1 MHEKMSFPEI
11 SVIIPTYNVALT
23 LRKCLLSIY
32 RQDYPEDKLEV
43 LVIDDASTD
52 STVKIAR
59 ELGAKVLFNG
69 KHNIE
74 IGKSIGLQ
82 NAKNDFVLFI
92 DGDNALP
99 GRNWLKR
106 IVKPLLDNGEIAAS
120 EAIWFKYHR
129 DDPIANRYCS
139 LFGINDP
146 VAFYLHRRD
155 RFMQIEQEW
164 HLVGKAVDQGDY
176 FLVSFS
182 LKELPTLGSQG
193 FLARKKLLMETDWKP
208 FFFHMDSNYEL
219 VSRGH
224 NKYAM
229 VKEEIEHFHAD
240 SIGVFIKKCKRNI
253 DLFLLY
259 EKRRKYKWQTSLA
272 KLVLTVLLMVTLIRP
287 TYDALRGFFKIPDI
301 AWFLHPL
308 FSFLIPIIYAWA
320 IIKWRIRRVF
330 A

>member
-1 MHEKMSFPEI
+1 MNLPEV
-11 SVIIPTYNVALT
+11 SVIIPTYNVAPT
-23 LRKCLLSIY
+23 LRKCLLSI
-32 RQDYPEDKLEV
+32 RKQDYPKDKIEV

-52 STVKIAR
+52 NTVKIAR

-69 KHNIE
+69 QRNTE

-82 NAKNDFVLFI
+82 NAKNDFILFM

-99 GRNWLKR
+99 TKDWLKR
-106 IVKPLLDNGEIAAS
+106 IVTPLLENEEVVAS

-129 DDPIANRYCS
+129 EDPLANRYCA

-155 RFMQIEQEW
+155 RFMQTEQKW
-164 HLVGKAVDQGDY
+164 HLVGRAIDRGDY
-176 FLVSFS
+176 FLASFS
-182 LKELPTLGSQG
+182 LRELPTLGSQG
-193 FLARKKLLMETDWKP
+193 FLTRKTLLIKTDWKP

-219 VSRGH
+219 VGRGH

-229 VKEEIEHFHAD
+229 VKEEIEHFHTD
-240 SIGVFIKKCKRNI
+240 SIKTFIKKCKRNI
-253 DLFLLY
+253 DLFLLH
-259 EKRRKYKWQTSLA
+259 EERRKYRWQTPFP
-272 KLVLTVLLMVTLIRP
+272 KLILTVFLMVTLIKP

-308 FSFLIPIIYAWA
+308 FSFLIPIIYAA
-320 IIKWRIRRVF
+320 AVIKWRMKKIF
-330 A
+330 T